1 MNKRITQERI
11 IVRYADTD
19 MMGHVYYSNYLIY
32 FEQARSAMFRERG
45 VPYKEIEARG
55 YKFPVVE
62 AFVKY
67 RGEVKYDDEVT
78 VHAWVD
84 EIKRASVKI
93 AYEVHNATSG
103 QITTTGYTWHVM
115 VSAETFKATSIPDW
129 LLELL

>member
-1 MNKRITQERI
+1 
-11 IVRYADTD
+11 

-67 RGEVKYDDEVT
+67 RGEVKYDDEVM

-115 VSAETFKATSIPDW
+115 VIAETFKATSIPDW
-129 LLELL
+129 LRELL